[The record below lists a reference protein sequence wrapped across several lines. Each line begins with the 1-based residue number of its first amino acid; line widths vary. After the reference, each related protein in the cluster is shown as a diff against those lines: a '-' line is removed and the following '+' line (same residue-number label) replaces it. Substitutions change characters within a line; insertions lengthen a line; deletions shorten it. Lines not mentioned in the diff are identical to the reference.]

1 MRPRLNLSLRRALM
15 AAMATACTLLSTTA
29 WGGVMHDDVSFQTY
43 TDFGQNRGR
52 YVVGSQVNEL
62 LSYIRSDKVDNGIVI
77 HYQAGGSYTISNEQG
92 MINFGGTHDQ
102 GHSAVISPTFIA
114 TVFHNGSL
122 NASVGE
128 RWVGESHAINYD
140 GVDIRGS
147 NVFRLAPDNGNGV
160 EYDYMIQR
168 QSKIVT
174 DATWNTL
181 TTLTSTEIN
190 NLDGSYIYHSG
201 SGTQY
206 VWLEE
211 EGRMKSLCG
220 AYQYIIGAIN
230 TITNGQIHGNT
241 TNLSLH
247 QQPDYSNGGDADSDT
262 DNPLPNGIRAGDSGS
277 PTYIYNTQTGQYE
290 YIAAQQ
296 SGGGSSYGQA
306 RGDVEWTNTTLE
318 SFNARVDLSA
328 TNTVQLNAI
337 SITDAEA
344 DHIVDNLGNSTQIY
358 HGVATDAAG
367 NEIASYRGIQSGVNT
382 WGDLSGI
389 KNNDTWYAYGS
400 SYLKQKDA
408 DLFFNDNLV
417 FTATNGNEYSIV
429 LNDTVDLGVGYVE
442 FNKGEGDWEKAIFTI
457 TSEEGENNRLNS
469 AGFVINEDA
478 EVHLRVNNPDT
489 HMTEWRKNGAGNLYI
504 DGTGDTNALLT
515 VGGSG
520 TTYLQQTGGY
530 AAYNVLASSGANVV
544 IKDLAQIERDFTFG
558 VGGGVLDMNG
568 NNMDWYTSTDG
579 EGRFTIHALTE
590 EAIITNSSSTAV
602 NLTYKEAGNQTFKG
616 SFVADS
622 GKSLNITYDGG
633 GTWTLNSIHTRLS
646 ANSSF
651 TVNNGTVILKGT
663 NTVHGLGSTNG
674 LPSGGRL
681 NNPNDWHYADA
692 TMDVMVA
699 NGATF
704 ELGSHARLTGTVYV
718 EDGGTFVLR
727 EGVKHRYEYVEGGA
741 VTEDTYKYAQFYGL
755 HNTSSDGV
763 YLGGSDASMQVAF
776 SEGTTANT
784 TIAAKLSGKGSIS
797 VAAGTA
803 GGTLTLSGDNR
814 GIGDNGGL
822 SGTKTLISGGLIAD
836 TNNSLGNTTTNKW
849 VVNQEAW
856 IASHEFTS
864 ADNIFTHIDA
874 SSTGTLALSNN
885 IKSQLAELSGTHK
898 NMTLG
903 AEVGKTVNYGT
914 AGTSDTLTAVDG
926 VWKLGGGGGELVVN
940 FVLAGD
946 NTLMLGNHAAAQ
958 GTVTLTNNNADFSGD
973 ITFSGTGITLKAT
986 NENAFGS
993 AKVALDY
1000 GNVLALGSVS
1010 NYGLIKD
1017 GSTGVLALASSQDVD
1032 LSNHKVTLGALGEV
1046 EYEGSLSATKDGSY
1060 RIGGSGHLIFTNPD
1074 TFSGSDQMYIDGQ
1087 GLSGSAVTFA
1097 RANAYTG
1104 NIVAGGGL
1112 QLASV
1117 NSSGDVTIHLGYRD
1131 SLASASS
1138 VLLQKG
1144 ASLQFDALA
1153 TATVQNLSVQSGASL
1168 VNNGFDD
1175 TTVTLNVTDT
1185 HRSSIVSSAL
1195 SGNKLHLVKTGS
1207 GTLYMSSTQSESWTG
1222 GLTIK
1227 EGTVEADIHSSGW
1240 TNFGGV
1246 GSSSNV
1252 VAVEKGATLKLNAE
1266 ARYGYNL
1273 AGTALPQMVVGS
1285 GTIELSSGGAVVY
1298 GNSKF
1303 DFDGTIK
1310 ISGGTRLYVGSKLQ
1324 MNNRQI
1330 TYNNLA
1336 AVNGTTVEIEA
1347 GSQVRVTS
1355 SLQYLTDE
1363 KVTTSADFIINGQGY
1378 TGKDSSEH
1386 KEGYT
1391 NNALYQA
1398 DLHDGALSLDAAST
1412 VTGNITLAT
1421 DAAIA
1426 SWSEGNLVTSTVA
1439 DQSVQ
1444 GAVPYAC
1451 HTRSSYSSYR
1461 LKGHLGG
1468 TVRGL
1473 ILGVEE
1479 ADGSMSDLTLVGNE
1493 TLTFTA
1499 DSANTYGD
1507 LVINNGNGNED
1518 DKVALK
1524 LDGGASLSQIST
1536 ALGTGS
1542 VTLNAGLILRL
1553 AGTGV
1558 ENNSDVVYT
1567 YENDMSVGDGAT
1579 LQSYNITNRLANA
1592 VVMSGD
1598 SLNLAT
1604 AHGGVL
1610 ELAGGINGSGT
1621 LNVAAGSKVIL
1632 GSAGV
1637 GYAMARTGNA
1647 QFSGTVAAGD
1657 GADITMASP
1666 AVVAADTAFTGTDNL
1681 TLRLSGT
1688 EDFTLG
1694 SISLAG
1700 SQVTVD
1706 EVTTT
1711 TPTSLSLY
1719 FDFSAVPDAADA
1731 ATWSTLTV
1739 TDGITADRTTIGLTL
1754 NVDND
1759 IASGSYALISGV
1771 SSTEGY
1777 SLADTLGNRLSLK
1790 TEGGNLV
1797 LVVDADGRLYWRSS
1811 GENWN
1816 TTEAHWYKQASG
1828 DTLTTFSDG
1837 ADVVFDASGVAQDNS
1852 AATPEQV
1859 VLNESVSVGKMSVKG
1874 AAYTISGTGAVAGQ
1888 SLVVSG
1894 GAEAVL
1900 NLSAEAGSSFT
1911 TGGVTIDDAT
1921 LTLQGTSLA
1930 AAATVQ
1936 NGGTLALN
1944 SAAKLTGNVIVES
1957 GARFTADN
1965 ATLTGKLTVREADA
1979 ALSNSSTVS
1988 GNVSVREGS
1997 ITIDGSTVTGS
2008 FSGVGKGSAVLN
2020 NATLTTTDG
2029 WEFSELKNKF
2039 TLNAAASGTI
2049 SWDVADGYLTLGSLT
2064 TTGNLSTTQDTT
2076 SAGEMVFLGISS
2088 IGCLEGKMGTLTIGL
2103 DADHT
2108 AFLTVN
2114 STEFS
2119 DNSNVGAVT
2128 LNINEGSTF
2137 KVTSAGTQGSY
2148 ASNGIRIGEWSSSTT
2163 VNVDGALL
2171 ATNSSLQVGDT
2182 TSYVNIG
2189 STGVLAVKGIRNN
2202 VTSKSSGVV
2211 LTMED
2216 GGKLIVGSENVATNV
2231 AFTATLNG
2239 GTIASSADAT
2249 MINGALTANGSLEID
2264 TNRYDFATDGNS
2276 IARGTA
2282 ASTITMQGSLS
2293 GECALSVSGSGKLA
2307 LQNDGSAFTGSIALK
2322 DTATLS
2328 VNSTSA
2334 GILSGVSS
2342 LAVNSGTL
2350 DLSALDFNT
2359 ETQPTIALSAEASFS
2374 FTENSTVAFGT
2385 MNEDTWYNVFDTNAY
2400 GAALDGWESLSVS
2413 NFTINGVSMADMGRI
2428 TLTTVESGGLFY
2440 YTIDR
2445 YDLVWN
2451 GAESGT
2457 WNTTDVNW
2465 QTTRP
2470 NAETGADE
2478 TISTAF
2484 VNNDNVTFN
2493 SSATVSVASGVIV
2506 NNLNITNNAQVTLN
2520 TTALTANNVS
2530 IASGSK
2536 LTAQAFILVPVKA
2549 FDIAA
2554 GATLETSVPGTPVFT
2569 AEVTCE
2575 GAVTMTGGGTL
2586 TWNAADGSLSI
2597 AELNING
2604 GGTFKTTS
2612 AYTGTTVNITNGS
2625 AQFDGDVSIDTMNVA
2640 AGKTV
2645 TLWNAAAASGADKNI
2660 STLHLANGAKLQTND
2675 RDTVTSATTIGTLN
2689 LTGSS
2694 ATLQDVNHSGW
2705 IAVHNITGGADSTLN
2720 LVKNAKSNNVG
2731 IFTLGDAEGTTES
2744 GSAFAGTIS
2753 VKQATVTGNGQRD
2766 VALLLNHATVAQA
2779 ATIDLNSATTSAD
2792 ASGRGAYVGLG
2803 VNVASATIGGLKSGQ
2818 ALGERAI
2825 LFSGSQAS
2833 NAAWADKSATTEKNT
2848 LTISPASGTTHEYYG
2863 KVQNVNLVIDGAG
2876 TQKFLG
2882 TTNAGSIGVE
2892 NGTLILGCAATA
2904 DTVNISG
2911 GTMKVNFTSAD
2922 GATITDNASGS
2933 FTVGTLNYTGG
2944 TLEMSGTVDIITLKV
2959 GGGLTATVYN
2969 NGANAGQNKTFGTVE
2984 LGAGAT
2990 LVTYD
2995 SAQPSVATKLGTVKL
3010 TGTTATIQDKWNSG
3024 YTAIENLIGEADDT
3038 LNLVKYAK
3046 STAVGVF
3053 SLGGSNT
3060 TEVGSAFAGTIA
3072 LKQIENTGQ
3081 RDVALILNHKTIA
3094 QNATVDLQSI
3104 HSGASTKLG
3113 LGVNVAAATIGGL
3126 KSGSAVGD
3134 MSILFSG
3141 AMAANKT
3148 WENQTMAATPN
3159 TLTINTAN
3167 GATHE
3172 YYGQVQNVNLVID
3185 GEGTQK
3191 FLGTSD
3197 SFSGSV
3203 TVQGGTAAFNA
3214 AGTSLLEHATDF
3226 TLTDGVLDLS
3236 AISFGTDNTHA
3247 ISLASGATF
3256 SFGGDGT
3263 IALGELEAG
3272 TTYQIFD
3279 MTNGSL
3285 SGWTDLAADNVRMN
3299 GVQFDA
3305 VHATVQFG
3313 ETGTFSYSLQN
3324 IDNLIWAGG
3333 ASGTWDQATT
3343 NWDATPDVADDA
3355 NIIFMNG
3362 DGVTFNAD
3370 AAVTLSSVIS
3380 ANTVTIADGA
3390 TVRLDESAGKLSA
3403 TSIIINEA
3411 STLAFETAQT
3421 GFVKNISGTGTVE
3434 LSSLVNASGNEDWG
3448 VQLKLDGFEGTTY
3461 VKAGKFDL
3469 YKSTAEFEND
3479 ATETL
3484 DDNVALVG
3492 GTLHLG
3498 SGAHLQIASG
3508 KSVVLNANV
3517 VIDQNTTG
3525 GVDSTVDGTEVHN
3538 NGSASL
3544 TVNGTVTGEGTW
3556 HRKGGGSL
3564 TFANTVDLGGFIAT
3578 STNQFNAAT
3587 SLDTFTISGGTTSFA
3602 ADATIAEATIS
3613 GGTVKSAGVN
3623 FGKTGGTLTMTGG
3636 SLEFNKTGN
3645 NATQTLLSTL
3655 VVGTANTASTVYV
3668 KNNGSTGDN
3677 MTRVLTNVS
3686 VAANNT
3692 LELQQQTWNTVWDI
3706 RELSGAGNLTWQAS
3720 TNHNKST
3727 ILKVSGDGSDF
3738 TGVLKVVRN
3747 YSEESQNTA
3756 RPYQAFLQLD
3766 SDAAVQGAV
3775 VNLDVTSTTTSK
3787 AHIAMAVN
3795 TSNAKLQG
3803 LVGDEYTHLYAGSAR
3818 EDATNKNVPAS
3829 TANKTLTITGS
3840 DDYTFAG
3847 TVGAVGES
3855 AHLNLSMEGSGSQT
3869 FSGAAHVGNVNLSNG
3884 TLTFSHAGSV
3894 IHGDVS
3900 IAAGGAALTAATTA
3914 TVDEDGN
3921 VTAASEEW
3929 ARITSTSDTAA
3940 ATVSGAAITQTEGE
3954 KALSIASRSTD
3965 GTRGTMANT
3974 LVQIAQGA
3982 SLTVENMVIGSN
3994 SSLRGQAQVAYAA
4007 RSVEAAQA
4015 SINNSTIELS
4025 ADNDSIVG
4033 STQAM
4038 TLTQLQPIGT
4048 SDTTGALTLSGSSNV
4063 LTVTSFALSDLVL
4076 TSGTNFVVDF
4086 SSLLSWEE
4094 LADVDFVAL
4103 SFNNVSYADLEN
4115 TTIGGLLDPSTNLTA
4130 YYDSTVNAPVSS
4142 IYFDVRAIPEPTST
4156 TLSILALAALA
4167 ARRRRK

>member
-62 LSYIRSDKVDNGIVI
+62 LSYIRSDVDKGIVI

-128 RWVGESHAINYD
+128 RWVGASHAINYD

-247 QQPDYSNGGDADSDT
+247 QQPDYSNGGDADT
-262 DNPLPNGIRAGDSGS
+262 NTKNPLPNGIRAGDSGS

-358 HGVATDAAG
+358 HGVATDADG

-442 FNKGEGDWEKAIFTI
+442 FNKGEGDWEKGVFTI

-530 AAYNVLASSGANVV
+530 AAYNVLASSGATVV

-568 NNMDWYTSTDG
+568 NDMDWYTSTDG

-602 NLTYKEAGNQTFKG
+602 NLTYKESGNQTFKG

-646 ANSSF
+646 ANSLF

-692 TMDVMVA
+692 TMDVTVA

-704 ELGSHARLTGTVYV
+704 ELGSHARLTGMVYV
-718 EDGGTFVLR
+718 ENGGTFVLR

-741 VTEDTYKYAQFYGL
+741 VKEDTYKYAQFYGL
-755 HNTSSDGV
+755 HNTTSYGV

-784 TIAAKLSGKGSIS
+784 TIAAKLYGKGSIS

-803 GGTLTLSGDNR
+803 GGSLTLTGDNS
-814 GIGDNGGL
+814 GL

-836 TNNSLGNTTTNKW
+836 TNKSLGNTTTNKW

-874 SSTGTLALSNN
+874 SSTGTLALSND
-885 IKSQLAELSGTHK
+885 IASQLSELSGTHK

-973 ITFSGTGITLKAT
+973 IIFSGTGITLKAT
-986 NENAFGS
+986 NDNAFGS

-1000 GNVLALGSVS
+1000 GNVLALDSVS

-1032 LSNHKVTLGALGEV
+1032 LSAHAVTLGALGEV
-1046 EYEGSLSATKDGSY
+1046 EYAGSLSATKDGSY
-1060 RIGGSGHLIFTNPD
+1060 RIGGSGHLIFTNQN
-1074 TFSGSDQMYIDGQ
+1074 TFSASNQMYIDGQ

-1117 NSSGDVTIHLGYRD
+1117 NSSGDVTIHLGHRD

-1195 SGNKLHLVKTGS
+1195 SGNKIHLVKTGA
-1207 GTLYMSSTQSESWTG
+1207 GTLYMSSTQGELWTG
-1222 GLTIK
+1222 GLTIR
-1227 EGTVEADIHSSGW
+1227 EGIVEADIHANGW
-1240 TNFGGV
+1240 TNYGGI
-1246 GSSSNV
+1246 GSADNV
-1252 VAVEKGATLKLNAE
+1252 VRVEAGATLKLNAE

-1273 AGTALPQMVVGS
+1273 TGTSLPQKLVGS
-1285 GTIELSSGGAVVY
+1285 GTIELSSGGAVLF
-1298 GNSKF
+1298 GNAKS

-1310 ISGGTRLYVGSKLQ
+1310 LSGGTRLYVGSTLA
-1324 MNNRQI
+1324 MNGDTIR
-1330 TYNNLA
+1330 YNNLPA
-1336 AVNGTTVEIEA
+1336 INGTTVEVEE

-1355 SLQYLTDE
+1355 SLQYLTNTM
-1363 KVTTSADFIINGQGY
+1363 VTTDADFIISGQGY
-1378 TGKDSSEH
+1378 TGNDSSQQ
-1386 KEGYT
+1386 KAPLSNDGLNGYK
-1391 NNALYQA
+1391 NLLIQA
-1398 DLHDGALSLDAAST
+1398 DLHGGALSIDAAST

-1426 SWSEGNLVTSTVA
+1426 SWSGGQLVESSTVSGWA
-1439 DQSVQ
+1439 RPCTTS
-1444 GAVPYAC
+1444 ASTC
-1451 HTRSSYSSYR
+1451 SYR
-1461 LKGHLGG
+1461 LKGRLGG

-1473 ILGVEE
+1473 ILGVEQ
-1479 ADGSMSDLTLVGNE
+1479 ADGSMSDLTLLGNE

-1507 LVINNGNGNED
+1507 LLVAMDGNGNED

-1524 LDGGASLSQIST
+1524 LDGGASLSQTST

-1542 VTLNAGLILRL
+1542 VTLNDGLILRL

-1567 YENDMSVGDGAT
+1567 YENNMSVGAGAT
-1579 LQSYNITNRLANA
+1579 LQSYNITNRLTGTVA
-1592 VVMSGD
+1592 MSGN

-1604 AHGGVL
+1604 ARGGVL
-1610 ELAGGINGSGT
+1610 ELAGGISGSGT

-1632 GSAGV
+1632 GSASA
-1637 GYAMARTGNA
+1637 GYALARTGTP

-1657 GADITMASP
+1657 GADITLASP

-1681 TLRLSGT
+1681 TLRFSGT

-1694 SISLAG
+1694 SISMTG
-1700 SQVTVD
+1700 
-1706 EVTTT
+1706 E
-1711 TPTSLSLY
+1711 TSTLNLN

-1731 ATWSTLTV
+1731 ATWNTLTV
-1739 TDGITADRTTIGLTL
+1739 TNGITADSTTIGLTL

-1777 SLADTLGNRLSLK
+1777 SLADTLSGRLSLA

-1816 TTEAHWYKQASG
+1816 TSEAHWYQQALG
-1828 DTLTTFSDG
+1828 DTLTTFSSG

-1859 VLNESVSVGKMSVKG
+1859 VLNESVSVGKMSVKE

-1894 GAEAVL
+1894 GAEAIL
-1900 NLSAEAGSSFT
+1900 NLSAESGSSFT
-1911 TGGVTIDDAT
+1911 AGVTIDDAT

-1957 GARFTADN
+1957 GARFTADA
-1965 ATLTGKLTVREADA
+1965 ATLTGNLTVREADA
-1979 ALSNSSTVS
+1979 VLSNASTVS
-1988 GNVSVREGS
+1988 GNVTVREGN
-1997 ITIDGSTVTGS
+1997 ITIDGSRVTGS
-2008 FSGVGKGSAVLN
+2008 FSGVGKGSAVLT
-2020 NATLTTTDG
+2020 NATLTTSGG
-2029 WEFSELKNKF
+2029 WVFSELKNKF
-2039 TLNAAASGTI
+2039 TLSAAASGTI
-2049 SWDVADGYLTLGSLT
+2049 SWDVANGYLTLDSLT
-2064 TTGNLSTTQDTT
+2064 TTGNLSTTNDATA
-2076 SAGEMVFLGISS
+2076 AGEMVFLGTSS
-2088 IGCLEGKMGTLTIGL
+2088 IGRLEGKMGTLTIGL

-2108 AFLTVN
+2108 AFLTVT
-2114 STEFS
+2114 SAEFS
-2119 DNSNVGAVT
+2119 DNDNKGAVT

-2137 KVTSAGTQGSY
+2137 KVTSTGTQGSNTY
-2148 ASNGIRIGEWSSSTT
+2148 QNNGIRIGEWNSATT

-2171 ATNSSLQVGDT
+2171 AANSSLHVGDR

-2189 STGVLAVKGIRNN
+2189 STGVLAVKGIRNGR
-2202 VTSKSSGVV
+2202 TDRTTGVV
-2211 LTMED
+2211 LTMEA
-2216 GGKLIVGSENVATNV
+2216 GGKLIVGSENVATNG

-2249 MINGALTANGSLEID
+2249 TINGAFTANGSLEID
-2264 TNRYDFATDGNS
+2264 TNRYDFAEDGNS
-2276 IARGTA
+2276 IARGTT

-2293 GECALSVSGSGKLA
+2293 GECALTVSGSGKLA

-2385 MNEDTWYNVFDTNAY
+2385 MHEDTWYSVFDTNAY

-2413 NFTINGVSMADMGRI
+2413 NFAINGVSMADMGRI
-2428 TLTTVESGGLFY
+2428 TLTTVEAGGLFY

-2451 GAESGT
+2451 GGATGT
-2457 WNTTDVNW
+2457 WNSVKDNAAWLVMQDGTVTD
-2465 QTTRP
+2465 
-2470 NAETGADE
+2470 
-2478 TISTAF
+2478 TATHF

-2493 SSATVSVASGVIV
+2493 SSASLQVADGVIV
-2506 NNLNITNNAQVTLN
+2506 NNVTIEGNSTVTLDGA
-2520 TTALTANNVS
+2520 ALTADKVT
-2530 IASGSK
+2530 IESGSK
-2536 LTAQAFILVPVKA
+2536 LKGAYASVLVPVKT

-2554 GATLETSVPGTPVFT
+2554 GATLEMNVPGGPTYT
-2569 AEVTCE
+2569 AEVTGE

-2597 AELNING
+2597 GELNITG

-2675 RDTVTSATTIGTLN
+2675 RAAVTAATTIGTLN

-2694 ATLQDVNHSGW
+2694 ATLQDVHHSGY
-2705 IAVHNITGGADSTLN
+2705 IAVDTLKMGDGVASATLTLKKLASSSNLTTFELGAA
-2720 LVKNAKSNNVG
+2720 VA
-2731 IFTLGDAEGTTES
+2731 DAGN
-2744 GSAFAGTIS
+2744 FAGTIELLG
-2753 VKQATVTGNGQRD
+2753 AMTVN
-2766 VALLLNHATVAQA
+2766 N
-2779 ATIDLNSATTSAD
+2779 N
-2792 ASGRGAYVGLG
+2792 
-2803 VNVASATIGGLKSGQ
+2803 
-2818 ALGERAI
+2818 
-2825 LFSGSQAS
+2825 SGSRSAGIVLS
-2833 NAAWADKSATTEKNT
+2833 N
-2848 LTISPASGTTHEYYG
+2848 G
-2863 KVQNVNLVIDGAG
+2863 K
-2876 TQKFLG
+2876 
-2882 TTNAGSIGVE
+2882 
-2892 NGTLILGCAATA
+2892 
-2904 DTVNISG
+2904 
-2911 GTMKVNFTSAD
+2911 
-2922 GATITDNASGS
+2922 
-2933 FTVGTLNYTGG
+2933 
-2944 TLEMSGTVDIITLKV
+2944 
-2959 GGGLTATVYN
+2959 
-2969 NGANAGQNKTFGTVE
+2969 
-2984 LGAGAT
+2984 
-2990 LVTYD
+2990 
-2995 SAQPSVATKLGTVKL
+2995 
-3010 TGTTATIQDKWNSG
+3010 
-3024 YTAIENLIGEADDT
+3024 
-3038 LNLVKYAK
+3038 
-3046 STAVGVF
+3046 
-3053 SLGGSNT
+3053 
-3060 TEVGSAFAGTIA
+3060 
-3072 LKQIENTGQ
+3072 
-3081 RDVALILNHKTIA
+3081 IA
-3094 QNATVDLQSI
+3094 QNAVVSLGANNSTLADSVQVLGINAENTTIAGLVSRSNEADRSI
-3104 HSGASTKLG
+3104 
-3113 LGVNVAAATIGGL
+3113 V
-3126 KSGSAVGD
+3126 
-3134 MSILFSG
+3134 FSG
-3141 AMAANKT
+3141 ALAADKA
-3148 WENQTMAATPN
+3148 WSAQTKAATPN
-3159 TLTINTAN
+3159 TLTINTSN

-3191 FLGTSD
+3191 FLGTSN

-3214 AGTSLLEHATDF
+3214 AGTSLLEHATAF

-3236 AISFGTDNTHA
+3236 AITFGTDSTNA
-3247 ISLASGATF
+3247 ISLASGATYSF
-3256 SFGGDGT
+3256 SDGV
-3263 IALGELEAG
+3263 IDLGNLDAD

-3279 MTNGSL
+3279 LSAENTTL
-3285 SGWTDLAADNVRMN
+3285 SGWDSETTLGLGNFRINGALLADTDGFVAISLGAD
-3299 GVQFDA
+3299 
-3305 VHATVQFG
+3305 
-3313 ETGTFSYSLQN
+3313 GTFRYTMTNPEENPLYWS
-3324 IDNLIWAGG
+3324 GG
-3333 ASGTWDQATT
+3333 SSADWNTT
-3343 NWDATPDVADDA
+3343 DANWDATPEVADDGLVEFRDKSAVVFASSATVNITEEVEAYSVIITDGAEVKLTMGA
-3355 NIIFMNG
+3355 NGGLATGEVVVDAGTLELGSDKNWQHLSYVTVGEEGVLRLMYGVGINNTQDATDIFLNGGKIELRNGAGANQVLHADMVVDGSGTIAGSRNG
-3362 DGVTFNAD
+3362 DGT
-3370 AAVTLSSVIS
+3370 T
-3380 ANTVTIADGA
+3380 
-3390 TVRLDESAGKLSA
+3390 
-3403 TSIIINEA
+3403 
-3411 STLAFETAQT
+3411 
-3421 GFVKNISGTGTVE
+3421 ISGTI
-3434 LSSLVNASGNEDWG
+3434 SGN
-3448 VQLKLDGFEGTTY
+3448 
-3461 VKAGKFDL
+3461 
-3469 YKSTAEFEND
+3469 
-3479 ATETL
+3479 
-3484 DDNVALVG
+3484 
-3492 GTLHLG
+3492 GTLTFEAD
-3498 SGAHLQIASG
+3498 SGH
-3508 KSVVLNANV
+3508 NNWM
-3517 VIDQNTTG
+3517 
-3525 GVDSTVDGTEVHN
+3525 TVSSIVSDGEDGTLALHVKD
-3538 NGSASL
+3538 AQIKL
-3544 TVNGTVTGEGTW
+3544 T
-3556 HRKGGGSL
+3556 
-3564 TFANTVDLGGFIAT
+3564 
-3578 STNQFNAAT
+3578 NAANSYT
-3587 SLDTFTISGGTTSFA
+3587 GATTIDTNGKLVLDA
-3602 ADATIAEATIS
+3602 NATYTL
-3613 GGTVKSAGVN
+3613 GGTVSGAGTLEVAAGTTLKVANDKTISSALLVNGGVVDVTANNNKVMAGNITVQNGGELKFTYSGGSNQYDCFAIDSTARTITLDNGTLDLGAMRHTMQNWSITMSNGSLLKGTGSSYNITGKSYTAALDVATNNMTISSTSGDNEISAVTRLRTN
-3623 FGKTGGTLTMTGG
+3623 TLKYNVTGGTLTISGEIMSDGNNPAIVKEGSGDLIFTRDHTFAGTTTISAGKLVLNLGTVTTGEGENAVTTNGIYTLDGAVSGAGTLQVMGGTTVVADAAAETISTAVILEKGSVLKLANGTTNTLSKDVTKGTSGAGTLEVAENTTLANNGKVISADLVLNGGDATITGG
-3636 SLEFNKTGN
+3636 S
-3645 NATQTLLSTL
+3645 TLSGDVTI
-3655 VVGTANTASTVYV
+3655 
-3668 KNNGSTGDN
+3668 KNGSTLTINTTDSSDHFEYGHAHTMIVEEGGTLALGSNRETFGNWTLDVQGGIVTGSGANGDVGQAALDYN
-3677 MTRVLTNVS
+3677 NDSTIKASAGNGEIAAAIGVRSSKTLSVNVDDAAGLEVSGTIVGAGSLKKATGTGTLVLS
-3686 VAANNT
+3686 GNNTYTGTTTVEAGT
-3692 LELQQQTWNTVWDI
+3692 LELQ
-3706 RELSGAGNLTWQAS
+3706 GAGQ
-3720 TNHNKST
+3720 
-3727 ILKVSGDGSDF
+3727 
-3738 TGVLKVVRN
+3738 
-3747 YSEESQNTA
+3747 
-3756 RPYQAFLQLD
+3756 
-3766 SDAAVQGAV
+3766 
-3775 VNLDVTSTTTSK
+3775 
-3787 AHIAMAVN
+3787 
-3795 TSNAKLQG
+3795 
-3803 LVGDEYTHLYAGSAR
+3803 VG
-3818 EDATNKNVPAS
+3818 K
-3829 TANKTLTITGS
+3829 
-3840 DDYTFAG
+3840 
-3847 TVGAVGES
+3847 
-3855 AHLNLSMEGSGSQT
+3855 
-3869 FSGAAHVGNVNLSNG
+3869 GN
-3884 TLTFSHAGSV
+3884 
-3894 IHGDVS
+3894 VS
-3900 IAAGGAALTAATTA
+3900 IAAGGAELAAATTA
-3914 TVDEDGN
+3914 TQEAESEVW
-3921 VTAASEEW
+3921 AS
-3929 ARITSTSDTAA
+3929 ITSTSDTAA
-3940 ATVSGAAITQTEGE
+3940 ATVSGATITQTEDT
-3954 KALSIASRSTD
+3954 KTLAVASRSTD
-3965 GTRGTMANT
+3965 GTRGTLENT
-3974 LVQIAQGA
+3974 LVQIASGATLTVDSMMISPGSRISGAA
-3982 SLTVENMVIGSN
+3982 SLYAARAAESSLAQVQLSNSILQLDTSN
-3994 SSLRGQAQVAYAA
+3994 SSVAGDHVTMDLGTLQATG
-4007 RSVEAAQA
+4007 SSDA
-4015 SINNSTIELS
+4015 S
-4025 ADNDSIVG
+4025 
-4033 STQAM
+4033 
-4038 TLTQLQPIGT
+4038 
-4048 SDTTGALTLSGSSNV
+4048 GALTLGAASKV
-4063 LTVTSFALSDLVL
+4063 LTVSTDVFSNLAL

-4086 SSLLSWEE
+4086 SSLLSSIDV
-4094 LADVDFVAL
+4094 ADADFVYL
-4103 SFNNVSYADLEN
+4103 SFADTVSADWS
-4115 TTIGGLLDPSTNLTA
+4115 TTTLTGTWNDYQMAA
-4130 YYDSTVNAPVSS
+4130 YYHTAVATGAAVPNVGV
-4142 IYFDVRAIPEPTST
+4142 YFDVRSIPEPTST